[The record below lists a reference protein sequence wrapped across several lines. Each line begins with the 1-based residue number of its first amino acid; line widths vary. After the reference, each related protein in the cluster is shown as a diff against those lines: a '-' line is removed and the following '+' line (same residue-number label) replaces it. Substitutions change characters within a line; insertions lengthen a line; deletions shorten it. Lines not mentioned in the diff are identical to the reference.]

1 VDLVGRTAG
10 CTGGAGLPHR
20 YSTTRGTDYLREPY
34 SSWMHGGAGLR
45 RGRRTPVVELPAGAV
60 RAVVVAAVRA
70 GLACGPKPSPL
81 EHHARR
87 TVPPPPPPGVF
98 FFFFFCL

>member
-1 VDLVGRTAG
+1 
-10 CTGGAGLPHR
+10 
-20 YSTTRGTDYLREPY
+20 
-34 SSWMHGGAGLR
+34 MHGGAGLR

-81 EHHARR
+81 EHHAREDR
-87 TVPPPPPPGVF
+87 TPRWDFLEGDIPTEPNHKRTR
-98 FFFFFCL
+98 LA